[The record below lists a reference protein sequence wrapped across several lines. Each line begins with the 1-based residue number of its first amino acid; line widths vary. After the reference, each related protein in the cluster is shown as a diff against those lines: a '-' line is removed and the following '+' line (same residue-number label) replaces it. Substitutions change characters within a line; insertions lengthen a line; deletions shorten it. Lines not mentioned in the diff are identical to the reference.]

1 MMVFS
6 PKTKKKIVLRARGA
20 GSDER
25 SVNLSFFGWDP
36 VQYLL

>member
-20 GSDER
+20 DSDER